1 MFLKIASCRGN
12 ISNHIEF
19 TKKNSSSSSQ
29 SIQEQSSSLQTFKKA
44 DIVGTTILDQLSD
57 RNESFV
63 TCKRKSNI
71 TQWFSRK
78 KSDSTK
84 AGVRFKKKNSSYHIF
99 AIFFLLFLKKPSC
112 LSQVFIAILAYIFLT
127 TVEACLFP
135 ISDF

>member
-1 MFLKIASCRGN
+1 MKYVFKKLLGSICWGN
-12 ISNHIEF
+12 ISNYLEF

-71 TQWFSRK
+71 TQWFSREK
-78 KSDSTK
+78 IRQYESTQVS
-84 AGVRFKKKNSSYHIF
+84 GFSKKNSSYQIF
-99 AIFFLLFLKKPSC
+99 AIFFSSFFEKTFMFKLGIHSNFN
-112 LSQVFIAILAYIFLT
+112 IYIFDN
-127 TVEACLFP
+127 
-135 ISDF
+135 S

>member
-1 MFLKIASCRGN
+1 MKYVFKKLLGSICWGN
-12 ISNHIEF
+12 ISNYLEF

-71 TQWFSRK
+71 TQWFSREK
-78 KSDSTK
+78 IRQYESTQVS
-84 AGVRFKKKNSSYHIF
+84 GFSKKKLVISYFCDFFFSS
-99 AIFFLLFLKKPSC
+99 FFEKTFMFKLGIHSNFN
-112 LSQVFIAILAYIFLT
+112 IYIFDN
-127 TVEACLFP
+127 
-135 ISDF
+135 S